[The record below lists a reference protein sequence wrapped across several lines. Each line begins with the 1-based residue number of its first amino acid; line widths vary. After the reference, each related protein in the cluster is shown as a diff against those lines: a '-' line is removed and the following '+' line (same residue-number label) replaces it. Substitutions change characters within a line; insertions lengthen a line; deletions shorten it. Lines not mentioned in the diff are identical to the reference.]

1 MIDGLSSERSR
12 ISCTSNRSE
21 WASKFDTLDKVG
33 LTQVRGEAL
42 HGLPSNP
49 PHWSSGDGLYPIQA
63 LVRPI
68 AMRFR
73 YHFQGSRNTN
83 RVDKVGLE
91 YRMDM
96 AWASLTMCASRN
108 GHSQISSTRFMS
120 NKGSSKMFCNR
131 SPTRRAILTW
141 TSR

>member
-12 ISCTSNRSE
+12 ICCTSNRSE
-21 WASKFDTLDKVG
+21 STSEFDTLDKVG
-33 LTQVRGEAL
+33 LTQIRGEAL
-42 HGLPSNP
+42 HGLPSTP
-49 PHWSSGDGLYPIQA
+49 PHWSSGDGLYSIQA

-83 RVDKVGLE
+83 RVDKVGLDQ
-91 YRMDM
+91 RVTM
-96 AWASLTMCASRN
+96 AQVSLTLCASLN
-108 GHSQISSTRFMS
+108 GHSQISSIRFTS
-120 NKGSSKMFCNR
+120 SKGSSKITYNR
-131 SPTRRAILTW
+131 SLTRRAILTW